1 MKKHRAF
8 MLFVCAGLFLVSAH
22 AQTPLEE
29 RDQRRLAD
37 GFFSRGLYD
46 LALEEYQNLLD
57 QVPKVGNRDVILFR
71 TAESAR
77 QLQQLDQASGYYRQ
91 VIESAPESERAQRS
105 RYRLAEIALG
115 REEYEE
121 AIQQLMLL
129 VDSNPKPFLDAPA
142 RFMLGQAYEEEKRLP
157 EAIEQYEFILETYPE
172 KHLAEITALRL
183 AMVAT
188 DSPKKQRAAYQR
200 VLGQDVSDEM
210 KGEALWGL
218 ARLETSQKR
227 VDAAATLLWKLYTE
241 LPNHSRVQK
250 EKLMIAWAQLQ
261 AEEFE
266 NALALYE
273 ETSEEERKA
282 QEDTWVY
289 LRAVSLQRLGR
300 EEEARKAYRYL
311 LNSFD
316 QSRFRAIAGYEF
328 ASLSAAAGDHER
340 VLRLSK
346 EVMQV
351 PGRQMDGL
359 WLLAESA
366 RASGNEE
373 KAIELYGQLLKEY
386 PESPRVPDAMFL
398 QAILL
403 RETNPGVSAETLEA
417 FAKRYPK
424 QERAVEALRM
434 AGDLVLA
441 EKQDEKAHELW
452 TKALMLS
459 EEPDAGL
466 LRRTAYLA
474 VRLERN
480 DDAETT
486 LKRLLSMDIPR
497 EEKGD
502 AHYWL
507 GVVLKRKGNAD
518 AANAQFTKALSNHPK
533 AEWADR
539 ARLQQGQFYQ
549 QSGKDKEALDAF
561 LPLVGES
568 ETPLPDGLVVWLLDV
583 AQRESTPQDQ
593 LKLAKA
599 LQQKDRPNLL
609 KEGGAYAEAEAFN
622 AMRNSAKAIEAW
634 QRGLDFNFSSV
645 EAAEAA
651 LALGEVLVSV
661 ERWEE
666 ALKAFARAASTAS
679 EVERGRIQ
687 AEALAGMGK
696 VEQARENWEAA
707 GKHFLT
713 VSVLFDDNDLVPAC
727 LEAAAECFDRAGQ
740 PERAAAARR
749 ERNERYP
756 TAVEPDTM

>member
-1 MKKHRAF
+1 VKKHRAF

-46 LALEEYQNLLD
+46 LALEEYKNLLD

-403 RETNPGVSAETLEA
+403 RETNPRVSAETLEA

-424 QERAVEALRM
+424 QERAVEALRI

-452 TKALMLS
+452 TKALTLS
-459 EEPDAGL
+459 EEPDADL

-518 AANAQFTKALSNHPK
+518 AANAQFTKALSHHPK

-549 QSGKDKEALDAF
+549 QAGKDKEALDAF